1 MLILFAAHGPSLSA
15 GSGGFSCGA
24 QALDEW
30 ASVAVV
36 RGLSCSAACGVFLDR
51 ALNPALAG
59 KFLTTGPP
67 EKSLGLY
74 FLIISKVR

>member
-1 MLILFAAHGPSLSA
+1 MLFAAHGPSLAA
-15 GSGGFSCGA
+15 GSRGFSCCGA
-24 QALDEW
+24 LALDEW

-36 RGLSCSAACGVFLDR
+36 RGLSCTAACGVFLDH

-59 KFLTTGPP
+59 RFLTTGPP